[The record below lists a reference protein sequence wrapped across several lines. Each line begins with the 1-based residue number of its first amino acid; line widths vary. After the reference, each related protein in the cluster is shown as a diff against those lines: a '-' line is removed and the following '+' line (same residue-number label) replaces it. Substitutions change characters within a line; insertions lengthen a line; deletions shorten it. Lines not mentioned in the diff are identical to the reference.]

1 MAFRMI
7 QRPTVHSKGDRMQN
21 RFAFTRFLFL
31 TGVLLLVGVGN
42 AATDSENARR
52 VGLDVENG
60 THQLLRRDRA
70 VVRVAVGNPEI
81 AAVNVI
87 NRKELLITGRKL
99 GETSLLI
106 WPEGSRDADRLRLRV
121 VPVQSGSTE
130 PDAELAGADIRPGI
144 GLSGPLPNVLAHR
157 RARAEA
163 GQGLDEQALRDTS
176 KVTLETQVL
185 TEIKIAEV
193 SRRTAQRYGFNFSR
207 SIGDTTASVVLPGG
221 LNGVSSGPDG
231 FALDSGFVPLS
242 NAFNLVL
249 GDAAN
254 NVLGVLSVLESKGMA
269 RTLAEPSLTATSG
282 QTASFLAGGEFP
294 VPISQ
299 GGATAGGITVEFKEF
314 GVRLNLTPTVLSKDR
329 IALKVAP
336 EVSELDFTAGIQI
349 SGTSVP
355 ALVTRRTDTSV
366 ELGDGESFVISGLV
380 SSTQVNDLDKVPWL
394 GDVPIL
400 GAFFKSA
407 ERRQEERELIMVVTP
422 HLVRPLGVN
431 AQVPSLPGDKEG
443 RYAPRFD
450 QLYFQETGEFDQSTF
465 GFSR

>member
-1 MAFRMI
+1 MPCQTI
-7 QRPTVHSKGDRMQN
+7 QAPSVHSKGTSMMN
-21 RFAFTRFLFL
+21 RLSFTP
-31 TGVLLLVGVGN
+31 LLLAGLLYLASVSALQ
-42 AATDSENARR
+42 AADVHYRSGFE
-52 VGLDVENG
+52 VENG
-60 THQLLRRDRA
+60 THELLRRERA
-70 VVRVAVGNPEI
+70 VVRVAVGDPEI

-87 NRKELLITGRKL
+87 NRKELLVTGRKL

-106 WPEGSRDADRLRLRV
+106 WPEGNREPERLLLRV
-121 VPVQSGSTE
+121 VPIASAQGA
-130 PDAELAGADIRPGI
+130 PDAELAGAAIRPGV

-157 RARAEA
+157 RARAQA
-163 GQGLDEQALRDTS
+163 GQGMEEDALNDTS
-176 KVTLETQVL
+176 RVTLETQVL
-185 TEIKIAEV
+185 TELTIAEV

-207 SIGDTTASVVLPGG
+207 GIGDTTASIVTPGG
-221 LNGVSSGPDG
+221 LNGVSNTPNG

-294 VPISQ
+294 VPVSQ

-366 ELGDGESFVISGLV
+366 ELGNGESFVISGLV
-380 SSTQVNDLDKVPWL
+380 SST
-394 GDVPIL
+394 
-400 GAFFKSA
+400 
-407 ERRQEERELIMVVTP
+407 
-422 HLVRPLGVN
+422 
-431 AQVPSLPGDKEG
+431 
-443 RYAPRFD
+443 
-450 QLYFQETGEFDQSTF
+450 
-465 GFSR
+465 